1 MTDTPLNHNVA
12 QTGQSTLRHALNP
25 ILTLKLLWMVKE
37 GIPFIAV
44 FLIPALFFL
53 ALGWWVAAGLCI
65 ALTAFMAFFFRDP
78 PRDCPKDSRV
88 VVSPAD
94 GRVVAA
100 SRIDER
106 TDSPTQISIFLSP
119 LDVHINRAPIGGE
132 IVDVA
137 YKSGAFHIASRDIAS
152 VENEQN
158 IVTIRGEE
166 LTIVFRQIA
175 GVLARR
181 IVLWKK
187 KGDRV
192 AMGERVGLMKFSSRM
207 DVILPAEVDVLV
219 QKGDRVI
226 GGVTILGR
234 LRSQ

>member
-1 MTDTPLNHNVA
+1 MA
-12 QTGQSTLRHALNP
+12 
-25 ILTLKLLWMVKE
+25 KE

-44 FLIPALFFL
+44 FLVPGLVFL
-53 ALGWWVAAGLCI
+53 ALGWWIAAALCLI
-65 ALTAFMAFFFRDP
+65 LTAFMAFFFRDP
-78 PRDCPKDSRV
+78 VRDCPADDRI

-100 SRIDER
+100 ARVDER
-106 TDSPTQISIFLSP
+106 IENSPTQISIFLSP
-119 LDVHINRAPIGGE
+119 LDVHINRSPIAGE
-132 IVDVA
+132 IVDVV
-137 YKSGAFHIASRDIAS
+137 YKPGAFHIASRDIAS

-158 IVTIRGEE
+158 VVTVRGEK

-207 DVILPAEVDVLV
+207 DVILPAEVEVLV
-219 QKGDRVI
+219 HKGDRVI
-226 GGVTILGR
+226 GGVSVLGR
-234 LRSQ
+234 LRGE

>member
-1 MTDTPLNHNVA
+1 MA
-12 QTGQSTLRHALNP
+12 
-25 ILTLKLLWMVKE
+25 KE
-37 GIPFIAV
+37 GIPFIAL
-44 FLIPALFFL
+44 FLLPGLVVL
-53 ALGWWVAAGLCI
+53 VLGWWVAAGLCLI
-65 ALTAFMAFFFRDP
+65 LAAFMAFFFRDP
-78 PRDCPKDSRV
+78 ERNCPVDERL

-100 SRIDER
+100 ARVDER
-106 TDSPTQISIFLSP
+106 LDDSPIQISIFLSP
-119 LDVHINRAPIGGE
+119 LDVHINRSPIAGE
-132 IVDVA
+132 ILDVA
-137 YKSGAFHIASRDIAS
+137 YKPGAFHIASSDIAS

-158 IVTIRGEE
+158 VVTVRGEK

-207 DVILPAEVDVLV
+207 DVIMPGEVEVLV
-219 QKGDRVI
+219 HKGDRVI
-226 GGVTILGR
+226 GGVSILGR
-234 LRSQ
+234 LPGA

>member
-1 MTDTPLNHNVA
+1 MA
-12 QTGQSTLRHALNP
+12 
-25 ILTLKLLWMVKE
+25 KE
-37 GIPFIAV
+37 GIPFIALFLV
-44 FLIPALFFL
+44 PALICAALAWWIAAVLFLI
-53 ALGWWVAAGLCI
+53 
-65 ALTAFMAFFFRDP
+65 LTAFMAFFFRDP
-78 PRDCPKDSRV
+78 ERECPVDDRI

-94 GRVVAA
+94 GKVVMAVPVDQRA
-100 SRIDER
+100 EN
-106 TDSPTQISIFLSP
+106 SPTQISIFLSP
-119 LDVHINRAPIGGE
+119 LDVHINRSPIAGE
-132 IVDVA
+132 IIDVA
-137 YKSGAFHIASRDIAS
+137 YKPGAFHIASRDIAS

-158 IVTIRGEE
+158 IVTVRGEN

-207 DVILPAEVDVLV
+207 DVILPASVDVLV

-226 GGVTILGR
+226 GGVSLLGR
-234 LRSQ
+234 LRE

>member
-1 MTDTPLNHNVA
+1 MA
-12 QTGQSTLRHALNP
+12 
-25 ILTLKLLWMVKE
+25 KE
-37 GIPFIAV
+37 GIPFIAL
-44 FLIPALFFL
+44 FLLPGIVFL
-53 ALGWWVAAGLCI
+53 ALGWWIAAGLCLI
-65 ALTAFMAFFFRDP
+65 LAAFMAFFFRDP
-78 PRDCPKDSRV
+78 VRHCPVDERL

-100 SRIDER
+100 VRVDER
-106 TDSPTQISIFLSP
+106 LDDSPIQISIFLSP
-119 LDVHINRAPIGGE
+119 LDVHINRSPIAGE
-132 IVDVA
+132 ILDVA
-137 YKSGAFHIASRDIAS
+137 YKPGAFHIASRDIAS

-158 IVTIRGEE
+158 VVTVRGEK

-207 DVILPAEVDVLV
+207 DVILPGEVELLV
-219 QKGDRVI
+219 HKGDRVI
-226 GGVTILGR
+226 GGVSVLGC
-234 LRSQ
+234 LRGE